1 MLFAACANTRPT
13 IARAKKSQFA
23 CTGFG
28 PATARRPPIAPEVRV
43 MGKTLARVISSHFET
58 RSMRRP
64 WERFW
69 VVSTSR
75 QFSSTVAM
83 ETSEGKLLGGGLGQ
97 EAATLLGRWHRALR
111 TLAEPAIAV
120 CSDPVVDGVAQSA
133 WNDAKQGENRPKPRE
148 PGDDTEH
155 RITLHERVLPFHQHD
170 ARARVCGE
178 PHPCEQLAS
187 LRGLKRRKSKTLA
200 RVSGEHEAHAAV
212 AEVANPVKENGR
224 PLYHYSSK

>member
-58 RSMRRP
+58 GSMRRP

-83 ETSEGKLLGGGLGQ
+83 ETSGECCLRGVLGQ
-97 EAATLLGRWHRALR
+97 ESATLLGRWHQALR

-120 CSDPVVDGVAQSA
+120 GGNPVVDCVAEFA
-133 WNDAKQGENRPKPRE
+133 RNNAEQGENRPK
-148 PGDDTEH
+148 
-155 RITLHERVLPFHQHD
+155 
-170 ARARVCGE
+170 
-178 PHPCEQLAS
+178 
-187 LRGLKRRKSKTLA
+187 
-200 RVSGEHEAHAAV
+200 
-212 AEVANPVKENGR
+212 
-224 PLYHYSSK
+224 